1 MAKEMKL
8 KFEGDLEYQREAI
21 KSITDIFEGQEICT
35 TNFTVAPL
43 QNNDGQASMFNTDL
57 GVGNKLSLLDDELL
71 ENVQKIQLRNGLKQ
85 TQALTS
91 KDFSIEMETGTGK
104 TYVYLRTI
112 FEMNQ
117 KYGFTKFIIVVPS
130 IAIKEGTNKSL
141 DITKDHFKGIYDNVN
156 YDFFTYDSSKLEQVR
171 SFATNDY
178 IQIMV
183 INIDAFRK
191 SFTDPTKETTANI
204 IHRTNDRL
212 SGYRP
217 IDYISS
223 TNPVV
228 IIDEPLSVDTTS
240 QAKEAISSLRPLC
253 TLRYS
258 ATHKDKHNLM
268 YKLDSIDAYEQKLV
282 KQIEV
287 ASIEVENVH
296 NQAYIKLLKVDNKN
310 GLRANVEVDSFKN
323 GKLTREKKWVK
334 QGVDLYEDVTRR
346 EVYEGYIIKDISAEK
361 GNEYLDFTSK
371 PDYLTLGQV
380 IGSVDNDLIKRK
392 QISKTIE
399 EHLNKELLLNPK
411 GIKVLSLFFLD
422 KVANY
427 RVYDED
433 GNANNGKYAQMFEEE
448 YQKLIKHPKY
458 KTLFEGIKDL
468 DEEVSDIHNGYFS
481 IDKKSKKSNKKDK
494 YEYFKDSSGTT
505 NADDDAYNLIM
516 KDKERLLSF
525 DSKLRF
531 IFSHSALKEGWDN
544 PNVFQICTLNET
556 SSEMKKRQEIGRGL
570 RLAVN
575 QEGERIRGFEV
586 NTLTVMANESY
597 EDFVSELQK
606 EIEQDTGIRF
616 GILETYTFANLVTGS
631 EDENQK
637 YFGEEN
643 SQKLYDYMLEKG
655 YIDLKGKVQDSLK
668 TDLKNND
675 VEIPE
680 AYEYLKTPIL
690 KTLKKIAGNL
700 NVKDAG
706 DRKHIKINKQIFLS
720 EEFKSL
726 WDKVKYKTTYSVQF
740 DTDKLIV
747 KCAESIRDNLVAGR
761 GKFIF
766 KKAKAE
772 ITKGGIQAK
781 ETATSTSLVDSKY
794 INLPDVVSYLQNE
807 TNLTRKTIVDILVKS
822 TRLDAFK
829 NNPQRFIDESIRLI
843 KTEMR
848 HFIVD
853 GISYQKIGEGDYY
866 KQELFNDDEL
876 VGYLKENLAEST
888 KSPFDHVI
896 YDSAIEKD
904 ITKDFEL
911 SEEVKV
917 YAKLPSWFKIDTP
930 LGTYNPDWAVLW
942 DDGTSSKLY
951 FVIET
956 KGTLSWEFLRPT
968 EKGKIECGKKH
979 FEALGEDIKLEV
991 ANSYDSF
998 VDVVTG
1004 K

>member
-1 MAKEMKL
+1 MKI
-8 KFEGDLEYQREAI
+8 KFESELVYQQEAI
-21 KSITDIFEGQEICT
+21 DSVVNIFEGQETCT
-35 TNFTVAPL
+35 TNFTVAPTPTE
-43 QNNDGQASMFNTDL
+43 NGQTTMYTSNL
-57 GVGNKLSLLDDELL
+57 GVGNKLTLLDEELL
-71 ENVQKIQLRNGLKQ
+71 ENIQKIQLRNGLKQ
-85 TQALTS
+85 TQKLSS
-91 KDFSIEMETGTGK
+91 KDFSVEMETGTGK
-104 TYVYLRTI
+104 TYVYLRSI

-117 KYGFTKFIIVVPS
+117 KYGFTKFIVVVPS
-130 IAIKEGTNKSL
+130 LAIKEGTNKSL
-141 DITKDHFKGIYDNVN
+141 EITKDHFKGLYDNVN

-191 SFTDPTKETTANI
+191 SFTDTTKETNANI
-204 IHRTNDRL
+204 IHRANDKL
-212 SGYRP
+212 NGYKP
-217 IDYISS
+217 IDFISA

-228 IIDEPLSVDTTS
+228 IIDEPQSVDTTPK
-240 QAKEAISSLRPLC
+240 AKEAINSLKPLC

-258 ATHKDKHNLM
+258 ATHKDKYNLM
-268 YKLDSIDAYEQKLV
+268 YKLDSVDAYEQKLV

-296 NQAYIKLLKVDNKN
+296 NQAYIKLLKTDNKK
-310 GLRANVEVDSFKN
+310 GLKAYIEIDSFKN
-323 GKLTREKKWVK
+323 GKITREKKWVK
-334 QGVDLYEDVTRR
+334 QGVDLYEDVTKR
-346 EVYEGYIIKDISAEK
+346 EVYEGYIIKDISAEAN
-361 GNEYLDFTSK
+361 NEYIDFTSR
-371 PDYLTLGQV
+371 PEFLSLGQT
-380 IGSVDNDLIKRK
+380 IGSVDDDLIKRK

-399 EHLNKELLLNPK
+399 EHLNKELILNPK

-422 KVANY
+422 KVSNY
-427 RVYDED
+427 RLYNED
-433 GNANNGKYAQMFEEE
+433 GEPSNGKYAQMFEDE
-448 YQKLIKHPKY
+448 YIKHIKHPKY

-468 DEEVSDIHNGYFS
+468 DTEVDKIHNGYFS
-481 IDKKSKKSNKKDK
+481 MDKKSKKSNKKDK
-494 YEYFKDSSGTT
+494 YEFYKDSSGKT
-505 NADDDAYNLIM
+505 NADNDAYNLIM

-556 SSEMKKRQEIGRGL
+556 SSDMKKRQEIGRGL

-575 QEGERIRGFEV
+575 QEGERVRGFEV

-597 EDFVSELQK
+597 EDFVEELQK
-606 EIEQDTGIRF
+606 EIEKDTGIRF
-616 GILETYTFANLVTGS
+616 GIVETHTFANLVTGID
-631 EDENQK
+631 DEEHK

-643 SQKLYDYMLEKG
+643 SENLYDFLLKKG

-668 TDLKNND
+668 TDLKNNQ

-680 AYEYLKTPIL
+680 TYDYLKSPIV
-690 KTLKKIAGNL
+690 KILKKIAGNL
-700 NVKDAG
+700 NIKDAG
-706 DRKHIKINKQIFLS
+706 ERKHIKINKQVYLS
-720 EEFKSL
+720 DEFKDL
-726 WDKVKYKTTYSVQF
+726 WDKVKYKTTYAVDF
-740 DTDKLIV
+740 DSDKLIER
-747 KCAESIRDNLVAGR
+747 CAKSINQNLIAGK
-761 GKFIF
+761 GKFIY
-766 KKAKAE
+766 KKAITE
-772 ITKGGIQAK
+772 ITKGGVSAK
-781 ETATSTSLVDSKY
+781 ESKTSTSIVDSKY
-794 INLPDVVSYLQNE
+794 IRLPDVVSYLQNE
-807 TNLTRKTIVDILVKS
+807 TNLTRKAIVEILTQS
-822 TRLDAFK
+822 QRLDAFK

-848 HFIVD
+848 HAIVD
-853 GISYQKIGEGDYY
+853 GISYQKIGEGEYY
-866 KQELFNDDEL
+866 KQELFQNDEL
-876 VGYLKENLAEST
+876 VGYLKQNLTTST

-904 ITKDFEL
+904 ITADFEI

-942 DDGTSSKLY
+942 DDGVSKKLY

-956 KGTLSWEFLRPT
+956 KGALSWEFLRPT

-979 FEALGEDIKLEV
+979 FEALGNNISLEV
-991 ANSYDSF
+991 ANSYESF

-1004 K
+1004 ES

>member
-1 MAKEMKL
+1 MKL
-8 KFEGDLEYQREAI
+8 KFEGNLEYQQEAI

-35 TNFTVAPL
+35 TNFTVAPI
-43 QNNDGQASMFNTDL
+43 QDHTGQSAMFTTEL
-57 GVGNKLSLLDDELL
+57 GVGNKLSLLDEELL

-85 TQALTS
+85 TKELNS
-91 KDFSIEMETGTGK
+91 RDFSVEMETGTGK
-104 TYVYLRTI
+104 TYVYLRSI
-112 FEMNQ
+112 FEMHK

-191 SFTDPTKETTANI
+191 SFTNISKETSANI
-204 IHRTNDRL
+204 IHRTNDKL
-212 SGYRP
+212 SGYKP

-223 TNPVV
+223 TNPIV
-228 IIDEPLSVDTTS
+228 IIDEPQSVDTTAK
-240 QAKEAISSLRPLC
+240 AKEAISSLNPLC

-258 ATHKDKHNLM
+258 ATHKEKHNLM
-268 YKLDSIDAYEQKLV
+268 YKLDSVDAYEQKLV

-287 ASIEVENVH
+287 ASLEVENVH
-296 NQAYIKLLKVDNKN
+296 NQAYIKLLKVDNKS
-310 GLRANVEVDSFKN
+310 GLRAYVEVDSFKN

-346 EVYEGYIIKDISAEK
+346 EVYEGYIIKDISAER
-361 GNEYLDFTSK
+361 GNEYIDFTSK
-371 PDYLTLGQV
+371 PDYLSLGQV
-380 IGSVDNDLIKRK
+380 IGSVDDDLIKRK

-411 GIKVLSLFFLD
+411 DIKVLSLFFLD
-422 KVANY
+422 KVSNY
-427 RVYDED
+427 RIYDED
-433 GNANNGKYAQMFEEE
+433 GVANNGKYAQMFEEE
-448 YQKLIKHPKY
+448 YIKHIKHPKY

-468 DEEVSDIHNGYFS
+468 DAEVKDIHNGYFS

-494 YEYFKDSSGTT
+494 FEFFKDSSGTT
-505 NADDDAYNLIM
+505 NADNDAYNLIM

-556 SSEMKKRQEIGRGL
+556 SSDMKKRQEIGRGL

-575 QEGERIRGFEV
+575 QQGERIRGFEV
-586 NTLTVMANESY
+586 NTLTVMANQSY
-597 EDFVSELQK
+597 EDFVTELQN
-606 EIEQDTGIRF
+606 EIEKDTGIRF
-616 GILETYTFANLVTGS
+616 GILETHTFANLATGIEG
-631 EDENQK
+631 EDNK
-637 YFGEEN
+637 YFGEQN
-643 SQKLYDYMLEKG
+643 SEKLYDYMLEKG
-655 YIDLKGKVQDSLK
+655 YIDLKGKVQDTLK
-668 TDLKNND
+668 TDLKNNE

-700 NVKDAG
+700 NVKNAEE
-706 DRKHIKINKQIFLS
+706 RKHIKLNKHVFLS
-720 EEFKSL
+720 DDFKSL
-726 WDKVKYKTTYSVQF
+726 WDKVKYKTTYSVKF
-740 DTDKLIV
+740 DTEKLV
-747 KCAESIRDNLVAGR
+747 KKCAESIRDNLIAGR

-772 ITKGGIQAK
+772 ITKGGVEAT
-781 ETATSTSLVDSKY
+781 ETSQSTSLVESKFIY
-794 INLPDVVSYLQNE
+794 LPDVVSYLQNE
-807 TNLTRKTIVDILVKS
+807 TNLTRRTVVDILVMS
-822 TRLDAFK
+822 GRLDAFK
-829 NNPQRFIDESIRLI
+829 NNPQRFIDEAIRLI

-853 GISYQKIGEGDYY
+853 GISYQKIGVGEYY
-866 KQELFNDDEL
+866 KQELFEGDEL
-876 VGYLKENLAEST
+876 VGYIKENLAQST

-951 FVIET
+951 FVVET

-979 FEALGEDIKLEV
+979 FEALGDDIKLEV
-991 ANSYDSF
+991 ANSYESF

>member
-1 MAKEMKL
+1 MKL
-8 KFEGDLEYQREAI
+8 KFEGNLDYQQEAI
-21 KSITDIFEGQEICT
+21 KSIVGIFEGQEINK

-71 ENVQKIQLRNGLKQ
+71 DNIQRIQLRNGLKQ
-85 TQALTS
+85 TKELNS

-104 TYVYLRTI
+104 TYVYLRSI

-117 KYGFTKFIIVVPS
+117 KFGFTKFIIVVPS

-141 DITKDHFKGIYDNVN
+141 EITKDHFKGIYDNVN

-191 SFTDPTKETTANI
+191 SFTDPTKETSANI
-204 IHRTNDRL
+204 IHRTNDKL
-212 SGYRP
+212 SGYKP
-217 IDYISS
+217 IDYIKS
-223 TNPVV
+223 TNPIV
-228 IIDEPLSVDTTS
+228 IIDEPQSVDSTS
-240 QAKEAISSLRPLC
+240 KAKEAISSLNPLC

-258 ATHKDKHNLM
+258 ATHKEKYNLM
-268 YKLDSIDAYEQKLV
+268 YKLDSVDAYEQKLV

-296 NQAYIKLLKVDNKN
+296 NQAYIKLLKVDNKKS
-310 GLRANVEVDSFKN
+310 LRAYIEVDSFKN

-334 QGVDLYEDVTRR
+334 QGVDLYEDITRR

-361 GNEYLDFTSK
+361 GNEYIDFTSK
-371 PDYLTLGQV
+371 PDYLSLGQV
-380 IGSVDNDLIKRK
+380 IGSVDDDLIKRK

-399 EHLNKELLLNPK
+399 EHLNKELNLNPK
-411 GIKVLSLFFLD
+411 NIKVLSLFFLD
-422 KVANY
+422 KVSNY
-427 RVYDED
+427 RIYDEE
-433 GNANNGKYAQMFEEE
+433 GNAQNGKYAQMFEEE
-448 YQKLIKHPKY
+448 FLKHIKHPKY
-458 KTLFEGIKDL
+458 KTLFAGIKDL
-468 DEEVSDIHNGYFS
+468 DSEVQEIHNGYFS

-494 YEYFKDSSGTT
+494 FEFYKDSSGNT

-525 DSKLRF
+525 GSKLRF

-556 SSEMKKRQEIGRGL
+556 SSNMKKRQEIGRGL
-570 RLAVN
+570 RLAVD
-575 QEGERIRGFEV
+575 QKGERIRGFEV

-597 EDFVSELQK
+597 EDFVAELQR
-606 EIEQDTGIRF
+606 EIEEDTGIRF
-616 GILETYTFANLVTGS
+616 GILETHTFANLITGS
-631 EDENQK
+631 EDEDKK

-643 SQKLYDYMLEKG
+643 SENLYNFMLEKG

-668 TDLKNND
+668 TDLKNNE

-680 AYEYLKTPIL
+680 VFDFIKMPII

-700 NVKDAG
+700 NVKDAA

-740 DTDKLIV
+740 DTDRLVI
-747 KCAESIRDNLVAGR
+747 KCAEAIRDNLVAGR
-761 GKFIF
+761 GKFVF
-766 KKAKAE
+766 KKAIAE
-772 ITKGGIQAK
+772 ITKGGVDAK
-781 ETATSTSLVDSKY
+781 ETKTSTSLVDSKY
-794 INLPDVVSYLQNE
+794 INLPDVVGYLQNE
-807 TNLTRKTIVDILVKS
+807 TNLTRKTIVDILMQS
-822 TRLDAFK
+822 GRLDAFK

-876 VGYLKENLAEST
+876 VGYLKDNLTAST

-942 DDGTSSKLY
+942 DDGKKSKLY

-979 FEALGEDIKLEV
+979 FKALGDDISLEV

-998 VDVVTG
+998 VDVITE

>member
-1 MAKEMKL
+1 MKL
-8 KFEGDLEYQREAI
+8 KFEGNLEYQQEAI
-21 KSITDIFEGQEICT
+21 KAIVDIFEGQEICR

-43 QNNDGQASMFNTDL
+43 QNSDGQASMFNTDL
-57 GVGNKLSLLDDELL
+57 GVGNKLSLIDEELL
-71 ENVQKIQLRNGLKQ
+71 ENVRKIQLRNGLKQ
-85 TQALTS
+85 TKTLAS

-104 TYVYLRTI
+104 TYVYLRSI

-117 KYGFTKFIIVVPS
+117 KFGFTKFIIVVPS

-191 SFTDPTKETTANI
+191 SFTDPSKETTANI
-204 IHRTNDRL
+204 IHRTNDKL
-212 SGYRP
+212 SGYKP
-217 IDYISS
+217 IDYINS
-223 TNPVV
+223 TNPIV
-228 IIDEPLSVDTTS
+228 IIDEPQSVDTTPK
-240 QAKEAISSLRPLC
+240 AKEAINSLNPLC
-253 TLRYS
+253 TFRYS

-268 YKLDSIDAYEQKLV
+268 YKLDSVDAYEQKLV

-296 NQAYIKLLKVDNKN
+296 NQAYIKFLKVDNKN
-310 GLRANVEVDSFKN
+310 GLRAYVEVDSFKN

-346 EVYEGYIIKDISAEK
+346 EVYEGYIVKDISAEP
-361 GNEYLDFTSK
+361 GNEYIDFTSK
-371 PDYLTLGQV
+371 ADYLTLGQI
-380 IGSVDNDLIKRK
+380 IGSVDDGLIKRK

-399 EHLNKELLLNPK
+399 EHLNKELFLNPK
-411 GIKVLSLFFLD
+411 NIKVLSLFFLD
-422 KVANY
+422 KVSNY
-427 RVYDED
+427 RVYDGD
-433 GNANNGKYAQMFEEE
+433 GNATNGKYAQMFEEE
-448 YQKLIKHPKY
+448 YLNLIKHPKY
-458 KTLFEGIKDL
+458 KTLFEGIKDM
-468 DEEVSDIHNGYFS
+468 DSDISDIHNGYFS

-575 QEGERIRGFEV
+575 QEGVRVRGFEV

-606 EIEQDTGIRF
+606 EIEKDTGIRF
-616 GILETYTFANLVTGS
+616 GILEAHTFANLVTGFDE
-631 EDENQK
+631 EDKK

-643 SQKLYDYMLEKG
+643 SGKLFDYMLEKG
-655 YIDLKGKVQDSLK
+655 YVDLKGKVQDSLK

-675 VEIPE
+675 VEVPE
-680 AYEYLKTPIL
+680 TYEYLKNPII

-700 NVKDAG
+700 NVKNAEE
-706 DRKHIKINKQIFLS
+706 RKHIKINKQVFLS
-720 EEFKSL
+720 EDFKSL
-726 WDKVKYKTTYSVQF
+726 WDKVKYKTTYSVKF
-740 DTDKLIV
+740 DTDKLIE

-766 KKAKAE
+766 KKARTE
-772 ITKGGIQAK
+772 ITKGGIEAK
-781 ETATSTSLVDSKY
+781 ESSISTSLVDSKY
-794 INLPDVVSYLQNE
+794 INLPDIVSYLQNE

-822 TRLDAFK
+822 GRLDAFK

-866 KQELFNDDEL
+866 KQELFEEDEL
-876 VGYLKENLAEST
+876 VGYLKQNLEEST

-942 DDGTSSKLY
+942 DDGISSKLY
-951 FVIET
+951 FIIET

-979 FEALGEDIKLEV
+979 FEALGDNIKLEV
-991 ANSYDSF
+991 ANSYESF
-998 VDVVTG
+998 VDIVTG

>member
-8 KFEGDLEYQREAI
+8 KFEGNLEYQQEAI

-35 TNFTVAPL
+35 TNFTVAPI
-43 QNNDGQASMFNTDL
+43 QDHTGQSAMFTTEL
-57 GVGNKLSLLDDELL
+57 GVGNKLSLLDEELL

-85 TQALTS
+85 TKELNS
-91 KDFSIEMETGTGK
+91 RDFSVEMETGTGK
-104 TYVYLRTI
+104 TYVYLRSI
-112 FEMNQ
+112 FEMHK

-191 SFTDPTKETTANI
+191 SFTNISKETSANI
-204 IHRTNDRL
+204 IHRTNDKL
-212 SGYRP
+212 SGYKP

-223 TNPVV
+223 TNPIV
-228 IIDEPLSVDTTS
+228 IIDEPQSVDTTAK
-240 QAKEAISSLRPLC
+240 AKEAISSLNPLC

-258 ATHKDKHNLM
+258 ATHKEKHNLM
-268 YKLDSIDAYEQKLV
+268 YKLDSVDAYEQKLV

-287 ASIEVENVH
+287 ASLEVENVH
-296 NQAYIKLLKVDNKN
+296 NQAYIKLLKVDNKS
-310 GLRANVEVDSFKN
+310 GLRAYVEVDSFKN

-346 EVYEGYIIKDISAEK
+346 EVYEGYIIKDISAER
-361 GNEYLDFTSK
+361 GNEYIDFTSK
-371 PDYLTLGQV
+371 PDYLSLGQV
-380 IGSVDNDLIKRK
+380 IGSVDDDLIKRK

-411 GIKVLSLFFLD
+411 DIKVLSLFFLD
-422 KVANY
+422 KVSNY
-427 RVYDED
+427 RIYDED
-433 GNANNGKYAQMFEEE
+433 GVANNGKYAQMFEEE
-448 YQKLIKHPKY
+448 YIKHIKHPKY

-468 DEEVSDIHNGYFS
+468 DAEVKDIHNGYFS

-494 YEYFKDSSGTT
+494 FEFFKDSSGTT
-505 NADDDAYNLIM
+505 NADNDAYNLIM

-556 SSEMKKRQEIGRGL
+556 SSDMKKRQEIGRGL

-575 QEGERIRGFEV
+575 QQGERIRGFEV
-586 NTLTVMANESY
+586 NTLTVMANQSY
-597 EDFVSELQK
+597 EDFVTELQN
-606 EIEQDTGIRF
+606 EIEKDTGIRF
-616 GILETYTFANLVTGS
+616 GILETHTFANLATGIEG
-631 EDENQK
+631 EDNK
-637 YFGEEN
+637 YFGEQN
-643 SQKLYDYMLEKG
+643 SEKLYDYMLEKG
-655 YIDLKGKVQDSLK
+655 YIDLKGKVQDTLK
-668 TDLKNND
+668 TDLKNNE

-700 NVKDAG
+700 NVKNAEE
-706 DRKHIKINKQIFLS
+706 RKHIKLNKHVFLS
-720 EEFKSL
+720 DDFKSL
-726 WDKVKYKTTYSVQF
+726 WDKVKYKTTYSVKF
-740 DTDKLIV
+740 DTEKLV
-747 KCAESIRDNLVAGR
+747 KKCAESIRDNLIAGR

-772 ITKGGIQAK
+772 ITKGGVEAT
-781 ETATSTSLVDSKY
+781 ETSQSTSLVESKFIY
-794 INLPDVVSYLQNE
+794 LPDVVSYLQNE
-807 TNLTRKTIVDILVKS
+807 TNLTRRTVVDILVMS
-822 TRLDAFK
+822 GRLDAFK
-829 NNPQRFIDESIRLI
+829 NNPQRFIDEAIRLI

-853 GISYQKIGEGDYY
+853 GISYQKIGVGEYY
-866 KQELFNDDEL
+866 KQELFEGDEL
-876 VGYLKENLAEST
+876 VGYIKENLAQST

-951 FVIET
+951 FVVET

-979 FEALGEDIKLEV
+979 FEALGDDIKLEV
-991 ANSYDSF
+991 ANSYESF